1 MKELTVVQPVYVE
14 NFSCIGASCRDH
26 CCKRWTISLD
36 KETYRKYA
44 KSHNPD
50 IKRIAVTNIAVTR
63 TSSAN
68 WAAIKL
74 TEQGNCP
81 YLDVDQ
87 LCGIYKRLGKDALSD
102 TCTVYPRSEHI
113 YKTEKRNSL
122 NISCPEAAR
131 QVLFNPDGLNMNTQV
146 IELKSFFQAPELNI
160 EGQLINLFCAN
171 LLMSDQPKIEENLY
185 AIASFL
191 LFYQKLEG
199 DINTKLPYMESG
211 YEGLLQQ
218 FESNE
223 ILDCLG
229 KLTFNA
235 ELQWQLLIRL
245 QNFMTKT
252 PESRGRETMFNYLN
266 PLLDHIVV
274 GFDVEL
280 VADKMKELSRV
291 WCEDAGPFFSD
302 NPHIL
307 RNYFLYRLH
316 HNQFAILD
324 EFSLLKQFYL
334 IIVDFFFI
342 RSLISVYVKNN
353 KQLTEDIIIDIF
365 YSYHAFSQHSS
376 SVTTMF
382 IEEIDKV
389 KVNDDLSS
397 LQLLI

>member
-26 CCKRWTISLD
+26 CCKRWTIYLD
-36 KETYRKYA
+36 KDTYRKYA

-87 LCGIYKRLGKDALSD
+87 LCGIYKRLGKDALSN
-102 TCTVYPRSEHI
+102 TCTTYPRSEHT
-113 YKTEKRNSL
+113 YKTEKRKSL

-131 QVLFNPDGLNMNTQV
+131 QVLFNPDGLNMRTEV
-146 IELKSFFQAPELNI
+146 IEHKSFFQAPELDI
-160 EGQLINLFCAN
+160 AGQLVNLFCAN
-171 LLMSDQPKIEENLY
+171 LLMSNQAQIEENLY
-185 AIASFL
+185 SMASFL

-199 DINTKLPYMESG
+199 DINSKLPHMESG
-211 YEGLLQQ
+211 YEALLQQ
-218 FESNE
+218 LESGEVLASLDKLPFNE
-223 ILDCLG
+223 
-229 KLTFNA
+229 

-245 QNFMTKT
+245 QNVIAKT
-252 PESRGRETMFNYLN
+252 PESRGRETIFNYLTG
-266 PLLDHIVV
+266 LVDYIVI

-280 VADKMKELSRV
+280 VADKMKELSRL
-291 WCEDAGPFFSD
+291 WREDAKPFFSE

-316 HNQFAILD
+316 HNQFAINHD
-324 EFSLLKQFYL
+324 VPLLKQFYL
-334 IIVDFFFI
+334 IVVDFFFI
-342 RSLISVYVKNN
+342 RSLISAYVKDN
-353 KQLTEDIIIDIF
+353 KYLTEDIIIDIF
-365 YSYHAFSQHSS
+365 YSYHAFSQHSAR
-376 SVTTMF
+376 VTNIF